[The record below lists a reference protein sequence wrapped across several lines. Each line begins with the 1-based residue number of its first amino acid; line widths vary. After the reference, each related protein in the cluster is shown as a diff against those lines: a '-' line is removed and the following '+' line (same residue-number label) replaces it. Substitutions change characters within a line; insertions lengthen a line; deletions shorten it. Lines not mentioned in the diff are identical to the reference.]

1 MLIKLSVIISV
12 YNEKETIH
20 QILERVKRVNVE
32 KDIIIVD
39 DYSTDGTREI
49 LEKINDS
56 NVKVIYH
63 SENQGK
69 GAAIRTAQ
77 KHHISGDVVIIQD
90 ADLEYQPEDYP
101 RLIKPIENGSA
112 DVVYGSR
119 FLGSHR
125 VFMFWHYVGNKLLTW
140 LTNLLYNTML
150 TDMETGYKVFRAEV
164 FKKLNIKSNRFNFE
178 PEITAKVFKKK
189 LRVVEM
195 PITHYGR
202 RYEEE
207 KKITWKDGLVAIWT
221 LIKYRFVD

>member
-1 MLIKLSVIISV
+1 MLIKLPVIISV

-20 QILERVKRVNVE
+20 QILERIKRVNVE

-69 GAAIRTAQ
+69 GAAIRTAH

-101 RLIKPIENGSA
+101 RLIKPIENGFA

-119 FLGSHR
+119 FLGPHR

-150 TDMETGYKVFRAEV
+150 TDMETGYKVFRADV
-164 FKKLNIKSNRFNFE
+164 FRKLNIRSNRFNFE
-178 PEITAKVFKKK
+178 PEVTAKVFKNK
-189 LRVVEM
+189 LRVV
-195 PITHYGR
+195 
-202 RYEEE
+202 
-207 KKITWKDGLVAIWT
+207 
-221 LIKYRFVD
+221 